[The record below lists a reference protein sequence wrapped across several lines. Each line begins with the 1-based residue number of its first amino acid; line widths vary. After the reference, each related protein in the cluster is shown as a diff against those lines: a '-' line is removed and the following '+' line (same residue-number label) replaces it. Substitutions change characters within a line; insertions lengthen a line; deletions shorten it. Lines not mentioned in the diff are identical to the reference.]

1 METIWVLTIILW
13 VLKMESSKDFDDVV
27 VQSLIDTGVAEKI
40 IYAVTATC
48 VTYATKHGLR
58 FAGFSKDFTVAVFY
72 DPKAPKENKYKRVP
86 YVDVKAEAF
95 ELLEEQQKVEV
106 K

>member
-1 METIWVLTIILW
+1 
-13 VLKMESSKDFDDVV
+13 MESFDDVV
-27 VQSLIDTGVAEKI
+27 LQSLVDTGVAEKI
-40 IYAVTATC
+40 IHAVTATC

-58 FAGFSKDFTVAVFY
+58 FAGFSEDYEVAVFY
-72 DPKAPKENKYKRVP
+72 DPEAPKETKFKRVP
-86 YVDVKAEAF
+86 YADVKAEAF

>member
-1 METIWVLTIILW
+1 MTQRWVPMTTQW
-13 VLKMESSKDFDDVV
+13 ELKMESFDDVV
-27 VQSLIDTGVAEKI
+27 LQSLVDTGVAEKI
-40 IYAVTATC
+40 IHAVTATC

-58 FAGFSKDFTVAVFY
+58 FVGFDESYKVAVFY
-72 DPKAPKENKYKRVP
+72 DLEAPEEAKLKRVP

>member
-1 METIWVLTIILW
+1 
-13 VLKMESSKDFDDVV
+13 MESSKDFDDVV

-40 IYAVTATC
+40 IHAVTATC

-58 FAGFSKDFTVAVFY
+58 FAGFSEDFELAVFY
-72 DPKAPKENKYKRVP
+72 NPEAPTDNKFKRVP
-86 YVDVKAEAF
+86 YVDVKAEAY
-95 ELLEEQQKVEV
+95 ELLEEKQKVEV